1 MQRPTGVLP
10 TWRLRERAGQRLSD
24 VDVVIDLWRSA
35 SAESVWTYTGD
46 WWTPAVEALVEAVL
60 EERDSAPAAG
70 ELGRQRA
77 AAGVDMAETIDDVA
91 VLFDRVLEC
100 EQPVLVVRALAVGW
114 YEVAGGALVEASC
127 EDPLLR
133 LTTRRYLRTRLGE
146 VYRQASSDGAGVPE
160 TAALVVVET
169 RGGDGWTLLA
179 ERLSV
184 SEILR
189 TVFSGGETFCA
200 LNPLRTAV
208 LVRRDTW
215 LGKRVS
221 LLRGMLGDAGA
232 EPARTW
238 VEALPP
244 GLSAALRLVDELSR

>member
-1 MQRPTGVLP
+1 
-10 TWRLRERAGQRLSD
+10 
-24 VDVVIDLWRSA
+24 
-35 SAESVWTYTGD
+35 
-46 WWTPAVEALVEAVL
+46 VEALVEAVI
-60 EERDSAPAAG
+60 EERDPAPAAG

-77 AAGVDMAETIDDVA
+77 SAGVDMAETLDDVA
-91 VLFDRVLEC
+91 MLFDRVLGRDE
-100 EQPVLVVRALAVGW
+100 PVAVVRALAVGW
-114 YEVAGGALVEASC
+114 YEVAGGALIETSC

-146 VYRQASSDGAGVPE
+146 VYRQASGDGAGVPE

-169 RGGDGWTLLA
+169 RGGDGWTVLA
-179 ERLSV
+179 ERLSI

-200 LNPLRTAV
+200 LSPLRTAV
-208 LVRRDTW
+208 LVRRDAW
-215 LGKRVS
+215 LGKRVN
-221 LLRGMLGDAGA
+221 LLRGMLDDAGG

-244 GLSAALRLVDELSR
+244 GLSAALQLVDELSR